1 MCELET
7 INVSWIVLMK
17 MWRRNLIRH
26 CVDVSWGAQQLTP
39 GKILRITKGKGVS
52 VRVISGRVWIT
63 EFGCIDDT
71 FLVNGQ
77 VYEIT
82 SEGLALIEND
92 LRKSVTTI
100 VLNGTYQG

>member
-1 MCELET
+1 MT
-7 INVSWIVLMK
+7 K

-26 CVDVSWGAQQLTP
+26 CVDVSWGAHQLTP

-63 EFGCIDDT
+63 EFGCDDDT

-77 VYEIT
+77 AYEIT
-82 SEGLALIEND
+82 SEGLVLIEND
-92 LRKSVTTI
+92 SRKSVTTI